1 MNDARVENY
10 PLLMRYQA
18 RKGRDPNV
26 FILISPNVSATDT
39 SFQAW
44 SASNGVGYIFIGQ
57 IKLVDEIPR
66 HVNSSNVKER
76 GPSDTHWM
84 YSGRF
89 R

>member
-44 SASNGVGYIFIGQ
+44 SASNGVGYIFIGCG
-57 IKLVDEIPR
+57 R
-66 HVNSSNVKER
+66 Y
-76 GPSDTHWM
+76 
-84 YSGRF
+84 YSCVPLPIYPDDYVSPDNDSQTVAV
-89 R
+89 